1 VGADENAGRRMIQF
15 TIFGEP
21 ASLKNSR
28 ELVFMNRWSPKKQAN
43 VKMPA
48 SVKSEKALKYESD
61 AVLQIPANCK
71 QMLQG
76 RVRVTAR
83 IYYASE
89 RPDLDEAIILDIMQA
104 KYEKKVEG
112 VERKLIRR
120 GVYVNDRQVREK
132 HIYWDYDPKNPRAE
146 IKVELIDQEL
156 SLDIASA

>member
-1 VGADENAGRRMIQF
+1 MICF

-28 ELVFMNRWSPKKQAN
+28 ELVFMNRWSPKKQAK

-48 SVKSEKALKYESD
+48 SVKSEKALNYERD
-61 AVLQIPANCK
+61 ALLQIPAQCK

-76 RVRVTAR
+76 RVRVTIR

-89 RPDLDEAIILDIMQA
+89 RPDLDEAILLDIMQA

-112 VERKLIRR
+112 QERKLMRR
-120 GVYVNDRQVREK
+120 GIYVNDRQVKEK

-146 IKVELIDQEL
+146 IAVEQIDKEL
-156 SLDIASA
+156 FAEAAA